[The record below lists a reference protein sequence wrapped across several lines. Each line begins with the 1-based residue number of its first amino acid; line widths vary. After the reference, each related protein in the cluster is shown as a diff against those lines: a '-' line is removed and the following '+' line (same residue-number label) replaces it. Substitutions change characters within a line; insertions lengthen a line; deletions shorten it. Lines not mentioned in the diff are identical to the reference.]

1 MAPTLIGLFGCGKM
15 LPPQL
20 NLVLELD
27 FADAGDALRPA
38 RGTSNFS
45 IENVRVLA
53 SQVQLDSSL
62 VESFNK
68 VLLSG
73 RSLTFSYPTMNTQ
86 VSSVPAGATTH
97 NATVARAFTK
107 LDPGQRFPALHARS
121 ADAARLAAVPAESP
135 HKPRRNAPLP
145 RHHVWV

>member
-1 MAPTLIGLFGCGKM
+1 M

-27 FADAGDALRPA
+27 FADAGEALRPA
-38 RGTSNFS
+38 GGTSNFS

-68 VLLSG
+68 TLLSG

-107 LDPGQRFPALHARS
+107 LMGAFITFRAANDSLGEVMNLEFPGNAFPPFTLEAQMQ
-121 ADAARLAAVPAESP
+121 LAALPAQPAHEP
-135 HKPRRNAPLP
+135 G
-145 RHHVWV
+145 